1 MRMFIAL
8 MALIITTP
16 LCAQTL
22 GSTSG
27 ASSALNVTNPAST
40 TSRLITT
47 PTVVPPGLAAA
58 GVETCLGSASG
69 GLSVMGGGL
78 TFGSTKVDEGCTIRL
93 LARQLYAFG
102 FQKAAVALMC
112 QEARV
117 AIAMDDAG
125 SPCPPSAEIRRS
137 DRTSLTPALS
147 FSQEERAPPAAQ
159 QGQPLLIAP
168 QVQSEPEQ
176 TERAAPEAQVKS
188 FTPEEQA
195 MFARASNIN

>member
-78 TFGSTKVDEGCTIRL
+78 TFGATKVDEGCTIRL
-93 LARQLYAFG
+93 FARQLYAFG

-112 QEARV
+112 QDQRV
-117 AIAMDDAG
+117 AAAMDATG
-125 SPCPPSAEIRRS
+125 TPCPDAPAEVR
-137 DRTSLTPALS
+137 
-147 FSQEERAPPAAQ
+147 
-159 QGQPLLIAP
+159 
-168 QVQSEPEQ
+168 QS
-176 TERAAPEAQVKS
+176 
-188 FTPEEQA
+188 
-195 MFARASNIN
+195 

>member
-1 MRMFIAL
+1 MRMLIVL
-8 MALIITTP
+8 MALTVTTP

-40 TSRLITT
+40 TSRVITT

-69 GLSVMGGGL
+69 GLSLMGGGV

-112 QEARV
+112 QEERV
-117 AIAMDDAG
+117 AIAMNDAG
-125 SPCPPSAEIRRS
+125 SPCPPSAETGRS
-137 DRTSLTPALS
+137 DRLASAPAALA
-147 FSQEERAPPAAQ
+147 FSQEEQAQPPAQ
-159 QGQPLLIAP
+159 EGMPLLIAP
-168 QVQSEPEQ
+168 QEQ
-176 TERAAPEAQVKS
+176 TAPPEPEAQVKP
-188 FTPEEQA
+188 FTLEEQA
-195 MFARASNIN
+195 MFARASNLY

>member
-1 MRMFIAL
+1 
-8 MALIITTP
+8 MALTITTP
-16 LCAQTL
+16 ICAQIL

-40 TSRLITT
+40 TSRIITT

-58 GVETCLGSASG
+58 GVETFLGSASG
-69 GLSVMGGGL
+69 GVSVMGGGL

-117 AIAMDDAG
+117 AIAMNDAG
-125 SPCPPSAEIRRS
+125 SPCPPSAETTRS
-137 DRTSLTPALS
+137 NRVALAPALA
-147 FSQEERAPPAAQ
+147 FSQEEQARPPAQ
-159 QGQPLLIAP
+159 EGLPLLIAP
-168 QVQSEPEQ
+168 QEQ
-176 TERAAPEAQVKS
+176 TQPAEPEAQVKP
-188 FTPEEQA
+188 FTLEEQA
-195 MFARASNIN
+195 MVARASNIN

>member
-1 MRMFIAL
+1 MMIVL
-8 MALIITTP
+8 MALTITTP
-16 LCAQTL
+16 LYAQTM

-27 ASSALNVTNPAST
+27 ASSAINIANPAST

-69 GLSVMGGGL
+69 GLSVMGGGV

-112 QEARV
+112 QEERV

-125 SPCPPSAEIRRS
+125 SPCPPSVEIRRTERAS
-137 DRTSLTPALS
+137 PMPALS
-147 FSQEERAPPAAQ
+147 FSQEEQAPPASQ
-159 QGQPLLIAP
+159 EGQPLLIAP
-168 QVQSEPEQ
+168 QEQ
-176 TERAAPEAQVKS
+176 TPPAALGAPVRP
-188 FTPEEQA
+188 FTLEEQA
-195 MFARASNIN
+195 MFARASSIY

>member
-1 MRMFIAL
+1 MLIAL
-8 MALIITTP
+8 MALTITTP

-27 ASSALNVTNPAST
+27 ASSSINITNPAST

-58 GVETCLGSASG
+58 GIETCLGSASG

-117 AIAMDDAG
+117 AIAMEDAG
-125 SPCPPSAEIRRS
+125 SPCPPSAEIRRGE
-137 DRTSLTPALS
+137 RLVLAPALS
-147 FSQEERAPPAAQ
+147 FSQEEQAQPAREE
-159 QGQPLLIAP
+159 GQPLLIAP
-168 QVQSEPEQ
+168 QEQ
-176 TERAAPEAQVKS
+176 TEPATSETQVRP
-188 FTPEEQA
+188 FTLQEQA